1 MKQVHK
7 IGPVELLKEDVM
19 RLYAEKKYIVTYS
32 KIFQIMP
39 PSKRT
44 PLYHGHLIYT
54 QNGGGLTMRGRFH
67 ALTGKEVNSL
77 IGYNLLND

>member
-1 MKQVHK
+1 MQQIHK
-7 IGPVELLKEDVM
+7 IGSVELLEEDAA

-39 PSKRT
+39 PSKGF
-44 PLYHGHLIYT
+44 PLYHGHPVYT
-54 QNGGGLTMRGRFH
+54 QNGGGLTRRGRFH

-77 IGYNLLND
+77 IGYNLLNE